1 MKTNGAGFATVL
13 AAALAPMAAGCT
25 QPAQAAPG
33 CAERPVA
40 EELAVS
46 FEGGGGER
54 VELRAGAASLDPGF
68 PEHVGGTFD
77 DAALDLTAT
86 RRDSSKEDATV
97 AAKEPAEPASS
108 DLESFSVRARHM
120 RYDSRGGAAS
130 FSGDVQVELG
140 ETRLSCD
147 TLEVRYHRD
156 EGTVDFVADGSVH
169 VERPG
174 LVATAGKAQYEGEEH
189 SLTLTESPRVE
200 GDMGVLE
207 GARIV
212 LDVEAETVTVEE
224 VRGTFR
230 VQRP

>member
-1 MKTNGAGFATVL
+1 MTRGARLATVL
-13 AAALAPMAAGCT
+13 AAGLGAAGVGC
-25 QPAQAAPG
+25 AQRAEAAPG

-40 EELAVS
+40 TGLRVAV
-46 FEGGGGER
+46 EGVGGER
-54 VELRAGAASLDPGF
+54 VDLRAAAANLEPGF
-68 PEHVGGTFD
+68 PDRVAGSFD
-77 DAALDLTAT
+77 DAALVVTAA
-86 RRDSSKEDATV
+86 RGEFPKDDATV
-97 AAKEPAEPASS
+97 AAKGPADPASS

-120 RYDSRGGAAS
+120 RYDSRGGTAS

-147 TLEVRYHRD
+147 TLEVTYHRE
-156 EGTVDFVADGSVH
+156 EGTVDFLADGSVH

-174 LVATAGKAQYEGEEH
+174 LVATAGKAQYEGEAH
-189 SLTLTESPRVE
+189 ALTLTESPRVE